1 MCGKDLTLAD
11 IQLSMPVSVGFALG
25 IISRNEYPLLHGYV
39 ERLKREQ
46 GYKRVV
52 ERASEVGERAMLE

>member
-11 IQLSMPVSVGFALG
+11 IQLSVPVSVGFALG
-25 IISRNEYPLLHGYV
+25 VISRSEYPLLHGYV
-39 ERLKREQ
+39 ERLRGER

-52 ERASEVGERAMLE
+52 ERANEVGEGAMLE